1 MIGFLK
7 KAVAD
12 AHDAKMTI
20 IQAMQQSVGG
30 YEPARGFKKIHASA
44 ITDPAFCPRQVALL
58 DITGAKLKDK
68 YLPTAL
74 RTTFDMGDAVSDL
87 VRERWL
93 GKCVVGNW
101 RCARCGAQ
109 RTWSRKPET
118 DCKHG
123 GRCLWKYQEVEFVS
137 SVCGVSGS
145 LDLLVDLGGQ
155 KLFVVEVKILAAND
169 FEKILAPQPEHS
181 LRTSLY
187 MRLILD
193 SESAYASQVNTNK
206 AKVLYVSRGYGK
218 KNETA
223 GGEIL
228 PFKEFTVKRSD
239 NDLTPY
245 LEKAIEVKAWRDNKI
260 LPKGICQ
267 TSFTNTAKAC
277 VVCKQCFSGQYPAG
291 STCESSE

>member
-12 AHDAKMTI
+12 SHEAKLTI

-30 YEPARGFKKIHASA
+30 HEPARGFKKIHASA
-44 ITDPAFCPRQVALL
+44 ITQPDFCPRQVALL
-58 DITGAKLKDK
+58 DITGAKLKEK
-68 YLPTAL
+68 YIPTAL
-74 RTTFDMGDAVSDL
+74 KTTFDMGNAVSDL
-87 VRERWL
+87 VREHWL
-93 GKCVVGNW
+93 GKCVIGNW
-101 RCARCGAQ
+101 KCVRCNAQ
-109 RTWSRKPET
+109 RTWNRKPAS

-123 GRCLWKYQEVEFVS
+123 GACLWKYQEVEFVS
-137 SVCGVSGS
+137 PISGVSGS
-145 LDLLVDLGGQ
+145 IDLLVDLGGQ
-155 KLFVVEVKILAAND
+155 KVFVVEVKILAAND
-169 FEKILAPQPEHS
+169 FEKILTPLPEHS

-187 MRLILD
+187 MRLVLE
-193 SESAYASQVNTNK
+193 SESAYASQVNTDK

-218 KNETA
+218 KNQTA

-228 PFKEFTVKRSD
+228 PFKEFMVKRSD
-239 NDLTPY
+239 NELGPY
-245 LEKAIEVKAWRDNKI
+245 LEKAQAVKVWRDKKI

-291 STCESSE
+291 EVCASPE